1 MCRDGGSFIFL
12 NNSSVPIIYAKNVF
26 AMIND
31 TERNIR
37 CLDTLLIILSVL
49 YGAFSSIRW
58 WLASPSI
65 QYSILRKTI
74 SIKIVCGQTHPQNTL
89 PNTTVNNTMKSM
101 KVSIPIPKMKKSCGQ
116 KVTEKKTKRLSNIL
130 NRKKGAPF
138 ILTNGRVKN
147 RTR

>member
-49 YGAFSSIRW
+49 YGAFGG
-58 WLASPSI
+58 LHHL
-65 QYSILRKTI
+65 Q
-74 SIKIVCGQTHPQNTL
+74 
-89 PNTTVNNTMKSM
+89 
-101 KVSIPIPKMKKSCGQ
+101 
-116 KVTEKKTKRLSNIL
+116 SNI
-130 NRKKGAPF
+130 RFYGKPF
-138 ILTNGRVKN
+138 P
-147 RTR
+147 